1 MSIVKVA
8 SVMDFGRR
16 LFGNGV
22 AMAESNALKKELE
35 QATIAL
41 KKAEEEAAKKGGK
54 MMPLIGGT
62 AIGAGGLYAYNQRTQ
77 QTRGYY

>member
-8 SVMDFGRR
+8 GPLNFLRR
-16 LFGNGV
+16 VFGNGV
-22 AMAESNALKKELE
+22 AMAENRALKSELE
-35 QATIAL
+35 QAAIAI
-41 KKAEEEAAKKGGK
+41 KKAEEEAAKKSGK

-77 QTRGYY
+77 QTQGYY